1 MPKTAASAAP
11 ARMPHSAPTAIE
23 PDIQAPAKPQAA
35 PTIIIPST
43 PRLSTPERST
53 MSSPDDANKS
63 GVEAVMTVKIKLT
76 EKIRLKTL
84 SSASSMDGYR
94 LAHGSQH
101 ADSIDDQGIASE
113 HVEQQDALK
122 ALG

>member
-1 MPKTAASAAP
+1 MPKIAASAMP
-11 ARMPHSAPTAIE
+11 ATTPHSAPTAIE

-53 MSSPDDANKS
+53 TSSPVDANKS
-63 GVEAVMTVKIKLT
+63 GVEAVTTVKIKLT
-76 EKIRLKTL
+76 EKIRLKML
-84 SSASSMDGYR
+84 PSASSMGGYR
-94 LAHGSQH
+94 LAHGSQQ
-101 ADSIDDQGIASE
+101 ANAIDNERIASE

-122 ALG
+122 DLG

>member
-11 ARMPHSAPTAIE
+11 ARMPHNAPTAIE
-23 PDIQAPAKPQAA
+23 PDIQAPAKPHAA
-35 PTIIIPST
+35 PTIIMPST
-43 PRLSTPERST
+43 PRFSTPERST

-84 SSASSMDGYR
+84 PSDSSMSGYR
-94 LAHGSQH
+94 LAHGSQ
-101 ADSIDDQGIASE
+101 QT
-113 HVEQQDALK
+113 DAVDNQ
-122 ALG
+122 

>member
-1 MPKTAASAAP
+1 MPKIAAIAMP
-11 ARMPHSAPTAIE
+11 AKIPHSAPTAIE

-94 LAHGSQH
+94 LAHGSHQT
-101 ADSIDDQGIASE
+101 
-113 HVEQQDALK
+113 DAIHNE
-122 ALG
+122 